1 MENVFIA
8 YDADDEFIH
17 DIIGVF
23 ETETKAKERCEE
35 LFEEYGFDLEED
47 DVLFNNRFFVESF
60 NVR

>member
-1 MENVFIA
+1 MEQVFIA
-8 YDADDEFIH
+8 YDADDDFIH

-23 ETETKAKERCEE
+23 KTKENAIERCKE

-47 DVLFNNRFFVESF
+47 SSLFDNRFFVESF

>member
-23 ETETKAKERCEE
+23 ETKTKAKERCEE
-35 LFEEYGFDLEED
+35 
-47 DVLFNNRFFVESF
+47 RI
-60 NVR
+60 